1 MSILEEMFEGSNS
14 EQLNERPYSRTQ
26 SAIDS
31 VKGKAKGVFGSG
43 QMEQGAQEVGSQANQ
58 LWMDFKRF
66 IGRKYGKAQAS
77 VPFGDVEGF
86 FKQNNLPTKILGTN
100 TRRSFAPKDV
110 GNAILAA
117 AREMATSDPEQQQ
130 PQGQPQQQ
138 QQGGGQP
145 AQGQPQGQPQQAPA
159 PQSTAGGLE
168 GKLASLSPSDREKLL
183 SMLQ

>member
-43 QMEQGAQEVGSQANQ
+43 QMEQGAQEVGAQANQ

-86 FKQNNLPTKILGTN
+86 FKQNNLPTKLLGTN

-117 AREMATSDPEQQQ
+117 AREMATSDVTPEQ
-130 PQGQPQQQ
+130 PPQQQ
-138 QQGGGQP
+138 QQQQGGQP
-145 AQGQPQGQPQQAPA
+145 AQGQGQGQSQPA
-159 PQSTAGGLE
+159 PQQSSPAGGLE